1 VTIAAGDRPGRIVHR
16 METWDALR
24 ARRNVRAFA
33 DGVLPHDHLE
43 RILEA
48 ARRTPSSMNQQG
60 WDFVVVTDRDDLQ
73 RLSKAWRYAAHVGS
87 SAATIVLVI
96 PASGE
101 RDERDTLW
109 YDLGQVTMSI
119 MLAAADLG
127 IGSGHASIG
136 DQALVREL
144 LGLPEDREPAML
156 IALGVPSGRA
166 LTPIERPNRRALD
179 DVVHADRW

>member
-1 VTIAAGDRPGRIVHR
+1 V
-16 METWDALR
+16 ETWDALR
-24 ARRNVRAFA
+24 ARRNVRAFT
-33 DGVLPHDHLE
+33 DGVIPQEHLE

-48 ARRTPSSMNQQG
+48 ARRTPSSTNQQG
-60 WDFVVVTDRDDLQ
+60 WDFVVVTDRDDL
-73 RLSKAWRYAAHVGS
+73 RELARAWRYAAHVGS
-87 SAATIVLVI
+87 SAATVVLVI
-96 PASGE
+96 PATDD

-109 YDLGQVTMSI
+109 YDIGQATMSI

-144 LGLPEDREPAML
+144 LGIPEDREPAML
-156 IALGVPSGRA
+156 IALGSPADRPI
-166 LTPIERPNRRALD
+166 TPIDRPNRRPFG